1 MPSEHPPIYYV
12 LQSRKFWSAVVGFV
26 AIVVVALRSGS
37 ALDPN
42 TVVNAIL
49 GIVAAYMG
57 ATAWED
63 GKRHEAEAVM
73 ASAPVTTVSTPGVS
87 SVTVTAPPDASAA
100 TIVVPGATSDTAAP
114 PPVIKSIGML

>member
-1 MPSEHPPIYYV
+1 MTNETPSIYYV

-26 AIVVVALRSGS
+26 AIIIVSWRSGT

-63 GKRHEAEAVM
+63 GKRHEADAVM
-73 ASAPVTTVSTPGVS
+73 AAQPTTTVSTPGGS
-87 SVTVTAPPDASAA
+87 DVTVTAPPDA
-100 TIVVPGATSDTAAP
+100 T
-114 PPVIKSIGML
+114 PPVMTQPVIGNMGLP

>member
-1 MPSEHPPIYYV
+1 MTNETPSIYYV

-26 AIVVVALRSGS
+26 AIIIVSWRSGT

-63 GKRHEAEAVM
+63 GKRHEADAVM
-73 ASAPVTTVSTPGVS
+73 AAQPTTTVSTPGSADVQ
-87 SVTVTAPPDASAA
+87 VQASDLSAKP
-100 TIVVPGATSDTAAP
+100 TITP
-114 PPVIKSIGML
+114 IGML